1 MTSEALRYVQ
11 SAMLPGRLGSET
23 KARRFQAQGRPHR
36 PHSALRAGGS
46 ELRSALLPVTAA
58 ARQGMALNCT
68 GGSGW
73 VPGAVMERHGRPRGA
88 AGISALGGA
97 EERRGCGAEGRGQA
111 GRVGDR
117 RALFQP
123 ERLCD
128 LTRGSGLPLPP
139 RRLPGI

>member
-1 MTSEALRYVQ
+1 MLSSPEETP
-11 SAMLPGRLGSET
+11 SAPQRPESRRERAAVGSAPSNSSGT
-23 KARRFQAQGRPHR
+23 RGHGLKLHR
-36 PHSALRAGGS
+36 G
-46 ELRSALLPVTAA
+46 
-58 ARQGMALNCT
+58 
-68 GGSGW
+68 
-73 VPGAVMERHGRPRGA
+73 VPGAVMERHGRPGGA
-88 AGISALGGA
+88 AGISVLGGA